1 MSDVF
6 ELDDVQPVR
15 IFVGCFAIMTLLRAE
30 ALDS

>member
-15 IFVGCFAIMTLLRAE
+15 IFVGCFAIMRLLRVE
-30 ALDS
+30 TPDS